1 MCDETNVPSTVIRV
15 YGKRSAERKAVLK
28 KVSLIRASG
37 TLVDEVSAL
46 DEVRR
51 SNAGLWDRASEKVS
65 KFLDQ
70 HCWEP
75 STLFLFPG
83 ALLRMTSNNADE
95 QFSQGQLA
103 VFSSANDDNTIN
115 VLLAPYGTN
124 QLPPIDTL
132 HSDYLTQGW
141 RCLRLSQSDGFNHSF
156 FGTPCHRKQYPVK
169 NFVAMTIH
177 KSMDGELP
185 QLLTKISLL
194 ENDYALWE

>member
-1 MCDETNVPSTVIRV
+1 MRYIKDKIRNSCHLVCDETNVPSTVIRV
-15 YGKRSAERKAVLK
+15 YGKRSAELQAVLN
-28 KVSLIRASG
+28 KVSLVRASG

-51 SNAGLWDRASEKVS
+51 SNAGLWDRASAKKS
-65 KFLDQ
+65 KFIDQ

-115 VLLAPYGTN
+115 VLLAPPGTN
-124 QLPPIDTL
+124 QLPSIDTS

-141 RCLRLSQSDGFNHSF
+141 RWLRLSQSDGFNHSF
-156 FGTPCHRKQYPVK
+156 FGTPCHRKQ
-169 NFVAMTIH
+169 I
-177 KSMDGELP
+177 L
-185 QLLTKISLL
+185 
-194 ENDYALWE
+194 